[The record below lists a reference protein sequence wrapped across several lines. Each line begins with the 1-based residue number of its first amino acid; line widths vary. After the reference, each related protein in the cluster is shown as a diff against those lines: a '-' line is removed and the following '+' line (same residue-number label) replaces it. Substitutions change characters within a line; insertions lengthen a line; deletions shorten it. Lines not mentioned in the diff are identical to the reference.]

1 MTFYKRVT
9 LFSIIGCQQMLIFFT
24 TSMAWSEVHTLL
36 VRHLNSLGI
45 CTSHSVFSL
54 AKKHKE
60 KKMFGV
66 FSVIKVKWRDSKY
79 YRACL
84 IIDELTRLKPFCR
97 LCVLLP
103 SDCHRTN
110 ELCGWITAVMTKLQV
125 NEPPSKH
132 LFGCRELVTVNESG
146 ICVRQR
152 YHTRQL
158 IGSACWRLLLST
170 GNCNCLVEVLMGD
183 LMCVIS

>member
-1 MTFYKRVT
+1 MKQGERRSHQSLLNHACRLGRLVLLSAHSCMVCDNMTFYKRVT

-110 ELCGWITAVMTKLQV
+110 ELCGWITAVMTKLQGILM
-125 NEPPSKH
+125 NHRANTS
-132 LFGCRELVTVNESG
+132 LAAESLW
-146 ICVRQR
+146 Q
-152 YHTRQL
+152 
-158 IGSACWRLLLST
+158 
-170 GNCNCLVEVLMGD
+170 
-183 LMCVIS
+183 